1 MKCKSYTSEQLRDAD
16 RLASALA
23 SVHGDNRLMF
33 KLALDA
39 MATGAELAEQQLR
52 QSQNDDPAA

>member
-1 MKCKSYTSEQLRDAD
+1 MKCKSYTREQLQDAE

-23 SVHGDNRLMF
+23 SVKGDNRLIF

-52 QSQNDDPAA
+52 QNQNDDPAA

>member
-16 RLASALA
+16 RLASALV
-23 SVHGDNRLMF
+23 SVRGNNRLLF

-52 QSQNDDPAA
+52 QSRDDDPAA